1 VWPGLGGS
9 LISNLGFSSHSF
21 SFTAFTA
28 TPALGHSV
36 APVVSVGLGMI
47 AASTWGGS
55 DFAGGIG
62 ARKNP
67 ALLVVASGHFV
78 TLLVLLAVCGVG
90 HLPFPPERE
99 FLEGAIGGLEGSL
112 ALVTFYRALAMGAM
126 GLTATLT
133 GLLTALVPVLYGL
146 WTDGLPAPLAL
157 GGSLLG
163 VIALWLICHSSG
175 GQNGEERGQERGQER
190 GEGRGEATPNAALLL
205 GALSGAGFGLQL
217 ILLKL
222 AAGGGVLWALTS
234 ARIGGVVG
242 MCAILLFAWPRQPKG
257 IEAANQGAFVGKR
270 IWKGFWGIG
279 IVAGGLDTIGNVGY
293 TVAAHNGRLD
303 LAALVSSLYPGFTI
317 LLAAILL
324 RERPSRRQTWGMAM
338 ALVSVVLLSL

>member
-1 VWPGLGGS
+1 MGAGL
-9 LISNLGFSSHSF
+9 
-21 SFTAFTA
+21 AFHLTYNSAAILAA

-55 DFAGGIG
+55 DFAGGVG
-62 ARKNP
+62 AKRNP

-78 TLLVLLAVCGVG
+78 TLLALLAVCGIG
-90 HLPFPPERE
+90 HLPVPPQKE
-99 FLEGAIGGLEGSL
+99 FLEGALGGLEGSL

-146 WTDGLPAPLAL
+146 WTDGLPAPVAV
-157 GGSLLG
+157 GGSLIG
-163 VIALWLICHSSG
+163 VVALWMICHSSEG
-175 GQNGEERGQERGQER
+175 PEGET
-190 GEGRGEATPNAALLL
+190 APPAALLL

-222 AAGGGVLWALTS
+222 ASGGGVMWALTS
-234 ARIGGVVG
+234 ARIGGVAG
-242 MCAILLFAWPRQPKG
+242 MSVILLFAWPRHG
-257 IEAANQGAFVGKR
+257 DSAHQGSLARKR
-270 IWKGFWGIG
+270 VWKGFWGIG

-293 TVAAHNGRLD
+293 TVAAHTGRLD

-338 ALVSVVLLSL
+338 ALASVVLLSL

>member
-1 VWPGLGGS
+1 MLPGSDAS
-9 LISNLGFSSHSF
+9 LISHLAGNLGSMSL
-21 SFTAFTA
+21 TAFAA

-36 APVVSVGLGMI
+36 APVVSVGLGLI
-47 AASTWGGS
+47 AAATWGGS
-55 DFAGGIG
+55 DFAGGVG
-62 ARKNP
+62 ARNHP

-78 TLLVLLAVCGVG
+78 TLLALLSVCLFG
-90 HLPFPPERE
+90 HLPFPPQKE

-133 GLLTALVPVLYGL
+133 GLLTALVPILYGL
-146 WTDGLPAPLAL
+146 WTDGLPAPVAL

-163 VIALWLICHSSG
+163 VVALWLICHSAAG
-175 GQNGEERGQERGQER
+175 ADGER
-190 GEGRGEATPNAALLL
+190 TPPMALIL

-217 ILLKL
+217 ILLKF
-222 AAGGGVLWALTS
+222 AAAGGVLWALTS
-234 ARIGGVVG
+234 ARIGGVAG
-242 MCAILLFAWPRQPKG
+242 MSAILLFAWPQTTGQTGYAKMTK
-257 IEAANQGAFVGKR
+257 KR
-270 IWKGFWGIG
+270 IWKGFWKIG

-293 TVAAHNGRLD
+293 TVAAHTGRLD

-317 LLAAILL
+317 LLAALLL